1 MPAHHGLIHRCIT
14 LMALI
19 VLIPATAR
27 GQDVTAAPPTAA
39 APPTDTAAPP
49 TAAAAPPTSGA
60 AAAAPPAQAEEAP
73 ERPTWGA
80 LDATGSGFLIGR
92 TDLGEM
98 SLSGYAVVRYIN
110 QLPATQ
116 TFVDHLGNTHVIDP
130 RNDIQFHRAML
141 HFRGWLFDPKIRYQ
155 VTVWSVLSTNQT
167 TLYGF
172 AGYQFAKKF
181 NAYAGINTIGGSRSV
196 MGSHPFWLAND
207 RVLADEFFRP
217 GFTGTAWVNGEL
229 SPGFWYQVAA
239 GNSLSQLGF
248 TAKQLTRDIATGVQ
262 AWAMPTTKEFGPNG
276 SFDDWEYH
284 ETLATRFGVS
294 WNRSREN
301 RFNQNANPAAD
312 NYQVKLADSL
322 LLFSTDSL
330 APGVTVN
337 FATVH
342 GASVDAG
349 LKYRGIFLQTE
360 IYKRWIGGFD
370 ADGPLPVSSIHD
382 SGFYVQG
389 AFYPLKKKLELYGAT
404 SWIYGDRDAG
414 FATTHE
420 YIQGLNFYPANTR
433 NVRFNSQVIEVDR
446 SPQSSLFGFY
456 VGGQKGTT
464 LSSAFS
470 FFF

>member
-1 MPAHHGLIHRCIT
+1 VLVRCYLTRRCVALLAGL
-14 LMALI
+14 
-19 VLIPATAR
+19 VLVPSSAR
-27 GQDVTAAPPTAA
+27 AQEAQAAPVQEAEA
-39 APPTDTAAPP
+39 APVQDAANAP
-49 TAAAAPPTSGA
+49 AAGGA
-60 AAAAPPAQAEEAP
+60 AATAPAQVEGET

-80 LDATGSGFLIGR
+80 LDATGSGFLLGR

-98 SLSGYAVVRYIN
+98 SLSGYAVIRYIN

-116 TFVDHLGNTHVIDP
+116 TFVDHLGNTNVIDP

-172 AGYQFAKKF
+172 AGYQFHKKF

-229 SPGFWYQVAA
+229 TPGFWYQVAA

-248 TAKQLTRDIATGVQ
+248 TAKQLTRDIATGTTV
-262 AWAMPTTKEFGPNG
+262 WWMPTTKEFGPNG

-284 ETLATRFGVS
+284 ENVATRIGMS
-294 WNRSREN
+294 AYRSREN
-301 RFNQNANPAAD
+301 RFNQNSNPAAD

-322 LLFSTDSL
+322 LLFSTGSL
-330 APGVTVN
+330 APDVTVN
-337 FATVH
+337 FATVR

-360 IYKRWIGGFD
+360 IYHRWIDGFD

-382 SGFYVQG
+382 SGFYLQG
-389 AFYPLKKKLELYGAT
+389 AFYPIKKKLELYGAT
-404 SWIYGDRDAG
+404 SWIYGDSRAG
-414 FATTHE
+414 FDTSHE
-420 YIQGLNFYPANTR
+420 YIQGLNYYPANQTR
-433 NVRFNSQVIEVDR
+433 NIRFNTQVIEIDR

-464 LSSAFS
+464 VSSAFS

>member
-1 MPAHHGLIHRCIT
+1 MLARLYLTHRYLALLVIT
-14 LMALI
+14 LLVPIPARAQDDGTAPAGAEAAPTDAGAA
-19 VLIPATAR
+19 PATA
-27 GQDVTAAPPTAA
+27 G
-39 APPTDTAAPP
+39 
-49 TAAAAPPTSGA
+49 GA
-60 AAAAPPAQAEEAP
+60 AAVPAAQGEGET
-73 ERPTWGA
+73 ERSTWGA

-92 TDLGEM
+92 TEFGEM
-98 SLSGYAVVRYIN
+98 TLSGYAVIRYIN

-116 TFVDHLGNTHVIDP
+116 TFVDHLGNTNVIDP

-172 AGYQFAKKF
+172 AGYQFHPKF

-196 MGSHPFWLAND
+196 MGSHPFWLAHD

-229 SPGFWYQVAA
+229 TPGFWYSVAA

-248 TAKQLTRDIATGVQ
+248 TAKQLTRDIATGATV
-262 AWAMPTTKEFGPNG
+262 WWMPTTKEFGPNG
-276 SFDDWEYH
+276 SFDDWEHH
-284 ETLATRFGVS
+284 EKVATRFGVS
-294 WNRSREN
+294 AYRSREN
-301 RFNQNANPAAD
+301 RFNQNSNPAAD

-322 LLFSTDSL
+322 LLFSTGSL
-330 APGVTVN
+330 APDVTVN
-337 FATVH
+337 FATVR
-342 GASVDAG
+342 GVSTDAG

-360 IYKRWIGGFD
+360 IYSRWLSDFD
-370 ADGPLPVSSIHD
+370 ADGPVPVSSIYD
-382 SGFYVQG
+382 SGFYAQG
-389 AFYPLKKKLELYGAT
+389 AFYPIPKKLELYGAT
-404 SWIYGDRDAG
+404 SWIYGDKGAG
-414 FATTHE
+414 FGTSHE
-420 YIQGLNFYPANTR
+420 YIQGLNYYPADTR
-433 NVRFNSQVIEVDR
+433 NIRFNTQVIEVDR
-446 SPQSSLFGFY
+446 SAQSSLFGFY

>member
-1 MPAHHGLIHRCIT
+1 MPIRHH
-14 LMALI
+14 LMRTWVPLLASV
-19 VLIPATAR
+19 VLVSVTARAQSATAPS
-27 GQDVTAAPPTAA
+27 QPSQP
-39 APPTDTAAPP
+39 
-49 TAAAAPPTSGA
+49 
-60 AAAAPPAQAEEAP
+60 QAEGET

-80 LDATGSGFLIGR
+80 LDATGSGFLLGR
-92 TDLGEM
+92 TEFGEM
-98 SLSGYAVVRYIN
+98 SLSGYAVIRYIN

-116 TFVDHLGNTHVIDP
+116 TFVDHLGNTNVIDP

-155 VTVWSVLSTNQT
+155 ITVWSVLSTNQT

-196 MGSHPFWLAND
+196 MGSHPFWLAAD

-229 SPGFWYQVAA
+229 TPGFWYQVAA

-248 TAKQLTRDIATGVQ
+248 TAKQLTRDIATGQTV
-262 AWAMPTTKEFGPNG
+262 WWMPTTKEFGPNG

-284 ETLATRFGVS
+284 EKVATRFGLS
-294 WNRSREN
+294 SNRSRES

-312 NYQVKLADSL
+312 NYQVKLADSV
-322 LLFSTDSL
+322 LLFSTGSL

-337 FATVH
+337 FATVR
-342 GASVDAG
+342 GASADAG

-360 IYKRWIGGFD
+360 IYKRWIYDFD

-389 AFYPLKKKLELYGAT
+389 AFYPIKKTLELYGAT

-414 FATTHE
+414 FDTTHE
-420 YIQGLNFYPANTR
+420 YIQGFNYYPANTR
-433 NVRFNSQVIEVDR
+433 NVRFNTQLIEIDR

-464 LSSAFS
+464 VSSAFS